1 MNKWIRILIFILICQ
16 MAGVIGSF
24 FTIPKIT
31 GWYAT
36 LQKPSFT
43 PPNWLFG
50 PVWTTL
56 FALMGVSLYWIWGFR
71 LEKNFKRAISFFGV
85 QFVLNILWNF
95 FFFGLQNPL
104 IGLIEIILLWI
115 AIAVTIFE
123 FYKLSKK
130 AGLILLPYIIWVSI
144 ATVLNYYILVLNA

>member
-1 MNKWIRILIFILICQ
+1 MKWIKLLIFILICQ
-16 MAGVIGSF
+16 LAGIMGSF
-24 FTIPKIT
+24 FTTSQIT
-31 GWYAT
+31 DWYAS

-50 PVWTTL
+50 PVWITL
-56 FALMGVSLYWIWGFR
+56 FTLMGISLYWIWGKR
-71 LEKNFKRAISFFGV
+71 LERNFRRAIFFFGL

-95 FFFGLQNPL
+95 FFFGLESPL
-104 IGLIEIILLWI
+104 FGFIEIILLWI
-115 AIAVTIFE
+115 TIAITIFE

-144 ATVLNYYILVLNA
+144 ATALNYYVLVLNA

>member
-1 MNKWIRILIFILICQ
+1 MNKWIKLLIFILICQ
-16 MAGVIGSF
+16 LAGLVGSN
-24 FTIPKIT
+24 FTTSQIN

-50 PVWTTL
+50 FVWTIL
-56 FALMGVSLYWIWGFR
+56 FILMGISLYWIWGKR
-71 LEKNFKRAISFFGV
+71 LERNFRKAILFFGI
-85 QFVLNILWNF
+85 QLVLNILWNF
-95 FFFGLQNPL
+95 FFFGLQNPSY
-104 IGLIEIILLWI
+104 GLIEIILLWI
-115 AIAVTIFE
+115 AIAITIFE

-130 AGLILLPYIIWVSI
+130 AGLILLPYIVWVSI